1 MCNAPAWP
9 QQFWKSCANGS
20 NIVAL
25 RFGDQETAEMLGVA
39 GSKFDKFQHQHAT
52 CNIQQRCVR
61 LHGA

>member
-1 MCNAPAWP
+1 MCNARAWP

-39 GSKFDKFQHQHAT
+39 GSKFEKFQLQNAT
-52 CNIQQRCVR
+52 CNIQQCCVR

>member
-1 MCNAPAWP
+1 MCNARAWP

-39 GSKFDKFQHQHAT
+39 GAKFDKFQHQHAT
-52 CNIQQRCVR
+52 CNMQQCCVR